1 MDKKFS
7 NRLRRLE
14 GQLKK
19 LSESIEVG
27 KDCAE
32 VIPQFLA
39 VKGALGSAYEEYINI
54 SLDECAGKDSE
65 KMRKLISQLIKA

>member
-7 NRLRRLE
+7 NRLKRLE
-14 GQLKK
+14 GQLRK
-19 LSESIEVG
+19 LSESIEAG

-32 VIPQFLA
+32 IIPQFLA
-39 VKGALGSAYEEYINI
+39 VKGALGSAYTEYVGL
-54 SLDECAGKDSE
+54 SLDECAGKDGE